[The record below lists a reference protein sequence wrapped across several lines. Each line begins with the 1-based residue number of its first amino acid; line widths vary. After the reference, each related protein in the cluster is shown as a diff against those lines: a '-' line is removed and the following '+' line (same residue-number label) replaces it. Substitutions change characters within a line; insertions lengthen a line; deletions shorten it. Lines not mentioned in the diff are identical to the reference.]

1 MANGPNLFDMTESAV
16 NNLKKPEIVKK
27 IMELKDKLVFG
38 EEIQSLCTHS
48 KELADTVN
56 QLLSS
61 TEILNSDSAIRKT
74 VCGNLGEKGKSL
86 ETQISKGEQFNGRNC
101 IECSGIPDTIND
113 DKL

>member
-61 TEILNSDSAIRKT
+61 FEISNSDFAIRKT
-74 VCGNLGEKGKSL
+74 VCGNLEEKVKSL
-86 ETQISKGEQFNGRNC
+86 ETQISKAEQFNGCNC
-101 IECSGIPDTIND
+101 IAFSGIPDTINEN
-113 DKL
+113 KL

>member
-1 MANGPNLFDMTESAV
+1 MANGPNLFGMTESAV

-61 TEILNSDSAIRKT
+61 FEISNSDFAIRKT
-74 VCGNLGEKGKSL
+74 VCGNLEEKVKSL
-86 ETQISKGEQFNGRNC
+86 ETQISKAEQFNGCNC
-101 IECSGIPDTIND
+101 IAFSGIPDTIND
-113 DKL
+113 NKL

>member
-1 MANGPNLFDMTESAV
+1 MANGPNLFGMTQSAV

-61 TEILNSDSAIRKT
+61 FEISNSDFAIRKT
-74 VCGNLGEKGKSL
+74 VCGNLEEKVKSL
-86 ETQISKGEQFNGRNC
+86 ETQISKAEQFNGCNC
-101 IECSGIPDTIND
+101 IAFSGIPDTIND
-113 DKL
+113 NKL

>member
-1 MANGPNLFDMTESAV
+1 MANGPNLFGMTESAV

-48 KELADTVN
+48 KGLADTVN

-61 TEILNSDSAIRKT
+61 TEISNSDFAIRKT
-74 VCGNLGEKGKSL
+74 VCGNLEEKVKSL
-86 ETQISKGEQFNGRNC
+86 ETQISKAEQFNGCNC
-101 IECSGIPDTIND
+101 IAFSGIPDTIND
-113 DKL
+113 NKL

>member
-16 NNLKKPEIVKK
+16 NNLKKSEIVKK
-27 IMELKDKLVFG
+27 IMEIKDELVFG
-38 EEIQSLCTHS
+38 EEIQSICTHS

-61 TEILNSDSAIRKT
+61 TEISNRDFAIRKT
-74 VCGNLGEKGKSL
+74 VCGNLEEKVKSL
-86 ETQISKGEQFNGRNC
+86 ETQISKGEQFSGRNC
-101 IECSGIPDTIND
+101 IEFSCIPDTIND